1 MKYVFCS
8 LAFFAVA
15 LAATWAFFTQPD
27 ANLDIARSIA
37 SMEASRA
44 GRPEVIESL
53 MPKIGTKNALIAAK
67 TYLKA
72 CEDDAGAKGAA
83 ENGKYDS
90 ELLDFEIVRRT
101 ILDSPGYSKELD
113 GRVKRMP
120 LSAGKAVAYALL
132 ADKAAQGGDLDAYG
146 KLMDGAYYLMLAF
159 DPVSSE
165 NEAFEIMDIMAG
177 RGDAERIVKLAQRLF
192 YSNELSLRIYLYGK
206 NPKLAE
212 YFAAEGADEDF
223 KKQNRIL
230 AWMMWR
236 ASVLAKINGMT
247 HEELER
253 TMAYEAIKF
262 NMTWAIKNW
271 DAYKYPL
278 LAYFSRIAGNED
290 FYGHYKKLSLSDK
303 QIRDMRA
310 GLFQYVEYAANA
322 FAMAGD
328 PEASAVLLR
337 ALPSGRQKN
346 LSVKRVIRSML
357 SAPGGLDIVLR
368 ENLL

>member
-15 LAATWAFFTQPD
+15 LTATWAFFTQPD

-177 RGDAERIVKLAQRLF
+177 HGDGERLSRLSQRLM
-192 YSNELSLRIYLYGK
+192 YSNELALRIYSYGG
-206 NPKLAE
+206 NAE
-212 YFAAEGADEDF
+212 IAAYFAKQSADKEF
-223 KKQNRIL
+223 KKQNRML
-230 AWMMWR
+230 AQLMWR
-236 ASVLAKINGMT
+236 ASVLNRINGST
-247 HEELER
+247 LEELER
-253 TMAYEAIKF
+253 SMVYEAVKF
-262 NMTWAIKNW
+262 NLTWAITNW

-278 LAYFSRIAGNED
+278 LAFVSRTVGNEE
-290 FYGHYKKLSLSDK
+290 FYEHSLS
-303 QIRDMRA
+303 
-310 GLFQYVEYAANA
+310 G
-322 FAMAGD
+322 
-328 PEASAVLLR
+328 
-337 ALPSGRQKN
+337 
-346 LSVKRVIRSML
+346 
-357 SAPGGLDIVLR
+357 
-368 ENLL
+368 